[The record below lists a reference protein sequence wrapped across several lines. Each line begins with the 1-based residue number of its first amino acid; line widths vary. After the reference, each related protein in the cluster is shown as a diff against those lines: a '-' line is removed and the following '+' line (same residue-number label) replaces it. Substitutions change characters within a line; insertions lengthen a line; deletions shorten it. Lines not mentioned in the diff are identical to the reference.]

1 MSNNKVAV
9 PEEIIM
15 NKIYLIREQK
25 VMLDRDLAEL
35 YGVLTG
41 NLNKAVKRNIKR
53 FPEDFM
59 FQLTKE
65 EFDNLIFQFGTSSL
79 KRMKFINIFL

>member
-1 MSNNKVAV
+1 MTEQASNSSML
-9 PEEIIM
+9 PDETIS
-15 NKIYLIREQK
+15 NKIYFIRNVK
-25 VMLDRDLAEL
+25 VMLDKDLAEL

-59 FQLTKE
+59 FQLTRE
-65 EFDNLIFQFGTSSL
+65 EF
-79 KRMKFINIFL
+79 